1 MDGLGTIGDIVYE
14 LRITDIETER
24 HLDFEYTS
32 VTVYSFY
39 FISRLMISSV
49 VFDLRHQLGADK
61 MGSFLTCVLG
71 G

>member
-49 VFDLRHQLGADK
+49 VFDLRHQL
-61 MGSFLTCVLG
+61 
-71 G
+71 